1 MGAKRP
7 TPTRRTLKV
16 KTGAPAT
23 KPRAR
28 KLAASRV
35 PILEY
40 DPARGAVIE
49 PHSVHKPQQI
59 PEHCVLCFFQDV
71 IDDICKSATV
81 AYTSRG
87 EEGAHHV
94 YRLQFGERSIAVV
107 HPRVGAPMGAAVLE
121 KLIAIG
127 CRKFIAC
134 GGAGVLV
141 PKVVLGHLVVPTSA
155 IRDEGTS
162 YHYLPAGREVAPSPR
177 ALKAIESVLK
187 ANGHDY
193 LLGKTWTTD
202 ALYRETRAKVE
213 HRKREGC
220 LTVEMEAAAF
230 FAVAKFRGVEF
241 GQILYAG
248 DDLSGEWDHR
258 NWMKH
263 EIRERLFHLAAE
275 ACLKL

>member
-1 MGAKRP
+1 MRAKRP
-7 TPTRRTLKV
+7 TPTRQTLKV
-16 KTGAPAT
+16 KTSALAT

-28 KLAASRV
+28 KPIASRA
-35 PILEY
+35 PILEF
-40 DPARGAVIE
+40 DPAREAVIE
-49 PHSVHKPQQI
+49 PNRVHKPQPI
-59 PEHCVLCFFQDV
+59 SEHCVLCFFQDV
-71 IDDICKSATV
+71 IDDISKRATIV
-81 AYTSRG
+81 YTSRS
-87 EEGAHHV
+87 EEGAQPV
-94 YRLQFGERSIAVV
+94 YELPFGEHRLAVV

-141 PKVVLGHLVVPTSA
+141 PKVVLGHLVVPTAA

-162 YHYLPAGREVAPSPR
+162 YHYLPTGREVAPSPR
-177 ALKAIESVLK
+177 ALAAIESVLK
-187 ANGHDY
+187 GNGHDY

-202 ALYRETRAKVE
+202 AIYRETRAKVE
-213 HRKREGC
+213 RRVREGC
-220 LTVEMEAAAF
+220 LTVDMEAAAF

-263 EIRERLFHLAAE
+263 EIRARLFHLAAE